1 MASSHFSCLWAPW
14 SSKTSSWGVGWWFSH
29 AQLLQTVA
37 YQAPLSIG
45 FSRQEYWSGV
55 GWCLQS
61 IYCSLAYL
69 PVTVDVTLMQSPL
82 GEHRAVSTGFVG
94 DTHAALVVK
103 NPPPSAGDTRDMG
116 SIPGLGRPPGG
127 GHGNPLQYSCPENP
141 TDRGAR
147 RATVHRVA
155 KNWAWLKRLSMHGP
169 MPHWFFFFF
178 KFKLFIFYWGVID
191 ELIPWWLRW

>member
-1 MASSHFSCLWAPW
+1 M
-14 SSKTSSWGVGWWFSH
+14 
-29 AQLLQTVA
+29 
-37 YQAPLSIG
+37 
-45 FSRQEYWSGV
+45 
-55 GWCLQS
+55 
-61 IYCSLAYL
+61 

-155 KNWAWLKRLSMHGP
+155 KNWA
-169 MPHWFFFFF
+169 
-178 KFKLFIFYWGVID
+178 
-191 ELIPWWLRW
+191 